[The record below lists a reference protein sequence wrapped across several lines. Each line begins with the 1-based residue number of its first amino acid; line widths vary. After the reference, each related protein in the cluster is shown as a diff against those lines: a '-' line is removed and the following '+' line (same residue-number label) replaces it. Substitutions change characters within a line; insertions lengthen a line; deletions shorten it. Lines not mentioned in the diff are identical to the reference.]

1 MRQNKVISSPNICV
15 HRVLLFMQGW
25 RAPQKHEDQCKI
37 DALME
42 KIRKKHEETMGGSQI
57 MAGVV
62 ALSESRTLAGPFFF
76 FFFSF

>member
-1 MRQNKVISSPNICV
+1 M
-15 HRVLLFMQGW
+15 W
-25 RAPQKHEDQCKI
+25 KHEDQCKI

-76 FFFSF
+76 FFFLFDT